1 MQKPWMK
8 ILLVINV
15 GSVDKR
21 SNQPKFQ
28 EPKMRGE
35 HVSQNF
41 SSVGEQ
47 LLMVVFSDK
56 TPMRS
61 LVK

>member
-1 MQKPWMK
+1 MK
-8 ILLVINV
+8 ILLVING
-15 GSVDKR
+15 GSLDKR

-35 HVSQNF
+35 HNVSQNF

-47 LLMVVFSDK
+47 LLMVVFSEK

-61 LVK
+61 VMK

>member
-1 MQKPWMK
+1 MK
-8 ILLVINV
+8 ILLVING
-15 GSVDKR
+15 GSLDKR
-21 SNQPKFQ
+21 SNQPKLQ

-35 HVSQNF
+35 HNVSQNF

-47 LLMVVFSDK
+47 LLMVVFSEK

-61 LVK
+61 VMK